1 MGTVLAILFN
11 FFANYFSALRV
22 VLFALFTI
30 ILPIILWNLFVEI
43 SEFALNLLASYFS
56 GVQTPG
62 KITLPLASLGSLA
75 VWLAGQLRLPE
86 AFTML
91 ISGITIRLTVD
102 IITKLLL
109 R

>member
-22 VLFALFTI
+22 ILFGLLTLT
-30 ILPIILWNLFVEI
+30 LPIILWNLFVEI

-56 GVQTPG
+56 NIQTPG
-62 KITLPLASLGSLA
+62 NIILSISQLGSFA
-75 VWLAGQLRLPE
+75 VWLANQLRLPE
-86 AFTML
+86 AFTMFV
-91 ISGITIRLTVD
+91 SAVSIRLTVD
-102 IITKLLL
+102 IITRLLL